1 MKSRLLIGICWA
13 ATSLLAQ
20 KQAMVTAAG
29 APETVYQTVLKQL
42 KTDGLELDSASLDAG
57 IQTSLVITGKVRQTG
72 TYSKI
77 SFIPAGNQTEI
88 RIAVYE
94 EKRLKALR
102 IDPWSEP
109 KLNEERS
116 QAMAFRLKEELGW

>member
-1 MKSRLLIGICWA
+1 M
-13 ATSLLAQ
+13 T
-20 KQAMVTAAG
+20 TPG
-29 APETVYQTVLKQL
+29 APETVYQTILKQL

-109 KLNEERS
+109 KLHQERS
-116 QAMAFRLKEELGW
+116 EAMAFRLKQELGW

>member
-1 MKSRLLIGICWA
+1 MRSKLLICICVA
-13 ATSLLAQ
+13 ASSLLAQ
-20 KQAMVTAAG
+20 KQAIVTTAG
-29 APETVYQTVLKQL
+29 APETIYQTVLKQL
-42 KTDGLELDSASLDAG
+42 RTDGLELDAASLDAG
-57 IQTSLVITGKVRQTG
+57 IQTSLVVTGKVRQTG

-77 SFIPAGNQTEI
+77 SFIPVGNQTEM

-94 EKRLKALR
+94 EKRLKALK

-116 QAMAFRLKEELGW
+116 QAMAFRLKQELGW

>member
-1 MKSRLLIGICWA
+1 MKTRLLMGISA
-13 ATSLLAQ
+13 AVSSLLAQ
-20 KQAMVTAAG
+20 KQVSITTPG
-29 APETVYQTVLKQL
+29 APEMVYQTILKQL

-94 EKRLKALR
+94 EKRLKALK

-109 KLNEERS
+109 KLQQERS
-116 QAMAFRLKEELGW
+116 EAMAFRLKQELGW